1 VNTATAAVTSGSLGI
16 FADGQSYPV
25 TATSRDVAGNTS
37 QSSAA
42 LLIDTTA
49 PASPVVNELVTNQ
62 LKPVLTGRA
71 TLGAGETLAVA
82 VNGAT
87 YQAIPAAG
95 GLWTVNTATA
105 AVTSGSLATFANGQS
120 YPVTATSRDAAGN
133 TSQGSSDVLIDTT
146 APAAPI
152 VDELVTNQLKPVLTG
167 RANLS
172 AGETLAV
179 AVNGAT
185 YQPIPA
191 AGGFWTVNTATA
203 AVTSGSLG
211 AFVNGQSYPVTATSR
226 DAAGNKS
233 QGSADVL
240 IDTTAPVQPI
250 VDALVTNQLKPVLT
264 GRATLSAGETLAV
277 AINGATYQPIPAAG
291 GLWTVNTATAA
302 VTSGSLGAFANG
314 QSYPATA
321 TSRDAAGNTSQATAA
336 VLIDTTPPASP
347 TVDALVTNQLKPIL
361 TGRATLGAG
370 ETLAVAING
379 ATYQPTPAAGGL
391 WTVNTATATVT
402 SGSLATFANGKG
414 YPVTATSRDA
424 AGNTSQGSAD
434 VLIDT
439 TAPVQPIVDAL
450 VTNQLKPVLTGR
462 ATLSAGE
469 TLAVAVNGA
478 TYQVIPAAGGLWTV
492 NTATAAVTSG
502 SLATFANG
510 QSYTATATSRDA
522 AGNTSQGSA
531 AVLIDTTPPASPTVD
546 ALVTNQLKPILTGRA
561 TLGAGETFRVTV
573 NGATYQPTPAAGGLW
588 TVNTATATVTSG
600 SLATFVN
607 GQSYPAMATS
617 RDAADNTSQGTA
629 AILIDTIAPAQP
641 TVDALVTN
649 QQKPLLR
656 GQAVLASGETLRV
669 ALNGATYAPTFGE
682 GHSWTVNTA
691 TAAAVSGSLGPLAD
705 GQSYTISATALDAAG
720 NTAQGSAALLIDATA
735 PAAPTLSLELG
746 SDSGLV
752 GDGLTNISQPVVK
765 GQAEALARVSVWM
778 NAAELGSTVADAAGN
793 WAFRPSAPLSEG
805 LHRLAARAGDAAGNL
820 SPLSESLSISV
831 DTQPPSIP
839 VIRSPQEVR
848 SQTPQLFGTSAPL
861 SVVAVFLNG
870 QLQGAV
876 EAGATGAWS
885 FPFTHPL
892 PDALYAI
899 QVSAQDAAGNVSLK
913 GEVFSWLVDTSL
925 RDDDGNGLADDWEST
940 HFPGQAALPQEDS
953 DGDGTSNLME
963 FLSGTD
969 PHETGSRFAP
979 EGTKQG
985 PDYTMAIPT
994 QRGRLYHI
1002 WISTNLA
1009 QWLIQE
1015 VIVGD
1020 GTTKPFVFQEAQAPA
1035 GLSGAQQSGTPY
1047 YFKIEISL
1055 KPE

>member
-1 VNTATAAVTSGSLGI
+1 VDA
-16 FADGQSYPV
+16 
-25 TATSRDVAGNTS
+25 
-37 QSSAA
+37 
-42 LLIDTTA
+42 
-49 PASPVVNELVTNQ
+49 LVTNQ
-62 LKPVLTGRA
+62 LKPILTGRA
-71 TLGAGETLAVA
+71 TLGAGETLA
-82 VNGAT
+82 
-87 YQAIPAAG
+87 
-95 GLWTVNTATA
+95 L
-105 AVTSGSLATFANGQS
+105 
-120 YPVTATSRDAAGN
+120 
-133 TSQGSSDVLIDTT
+133 
-146 APAAPI
+146 
-152 VDELVTNQLKPVLTG
+152 
-167 RANLS
+167 
-172 AGETLAV
+172 
-179 AVNGAT
+179 
-185 YQPIPA
+185 
-191 AGGFWTVNTATA
+191 
-203 AVTSGSLG
+203 
-211 AFVNGQSYPVTATSR
+211 
-226 DAAGNKS
+226 
-233 QGSADVL
+233 
-240 IDTTAPVQPI
+240 
-250 VDALVTNQLKPVLT
+250 
-264 GRATLSAGETLAV
+264 

-336 VLIDTTPPASP
+336 VLIDTTPPVLP

-391 WTVNTATATVT
+391 WTVNTATAIVT
-402 SGSLATFANGKG
+402 SGSLATFANGQS
-414 YPVTATSRDA
+414 YPATATSRDT

-439 TAPVQPIVDAL
+439 TAPAAPIVDAL

-607 GQSYPAMATS
+607 GQSYPATATS
-617 RDAADNTSQGTA
+617 RDAAGNTSQGTA